1 MPKLPLTPSLR
12 EYLAAIQHEI
22 WINWMKYLFSVCMP
36 KEDGSYT
43 IPAEKVKH
51 WKRQINTP
59 YQNLTE
65 KEKESD
71 REQADK
77 ILNILLKKT

>member
-1 MPKLPLTPSLR
+1 MPSIPFSDTLR
-12 EYLAAIQHEI
+12 ERLAAIQHEI
-22 WINWMKYLFSVCMP
+22 WISWMKHLFSVCIP
-36 KEDGSYT
+36 KADGSYS
-43 IPAEKVKH
+43 IPVEKAEH

-77 ILNILLKKT
+77 VLDILNKA